1 MVAAVAVGGPCGTM
15 VASAACVDCEWHAV
29 VAAAVGV
36 AEAAVAGVGS
46 SDSGADCGVA
56 AAVVA
61 FAVAAVAFGAT
72 PELDCH
78 CDLGIAAFAVGILD
92 WKRRTSVTLAKDAA
106 VAGVVAAGYCHLSE
120 LACPGASTSVATA
133 GLDGVA
139 SDSRECF
146 HRAYPAVECHRAS
159 AGGSAAAVEERSAGP
174 WGSDGEHSP
183 DGDAVAVAGVL
194 AVGCVVVGVED
205 AIL

>member
-1 MVAAVAVGGPCGTM
+1 MVAAAAVGGPYGTM

-29 VAAAVGV
+29 
-36 AEAAVAGVGS
+36 
-46 SDSGADCGVA
+46 A
-56 AAVVA
+56 AAVVGVVEATVAGVDSSGSGVDCGAAAVEA
-61 FAVAAVAFGAT
+61 FAVAVVAFGAT
-72 PELDCH
+72 PESDCH
-78 CDLGIAAFAVGILD
+78 CVLGIVAFAVGILD
-92 WKRRTSVTLAKDAA
+92 WKRMTSVTLAKDAA

-120 LACPGASTSVATA
+120 LACPGASTLVAAA

-146 HRAYPAVECHRAS
+146 HRAYPVVECHRAS
-159 AGGSAAAVEERSAGP
+159 AGDSAAAVEERSAVP
-174 WGSDGEHSP
+174 WGSDGEHCP

-194 AVGCVVVGVED
+194 AVDCVVVGVED

>member
-1 MVAAVAVGGPCGTM
+1 MVAAAAVGGPCGTM

-29 VAAAVGV
+29 AAAVVGV
-36 AEAAVAGVGS
+36 AEATVAGVDSSGS
-46 SDSGADCGVA
+46 GVDCGA
-56 AAVVA
+56 AAAAVA
-61 FAVAAVAFGAT
+61 FAVAAVAFGVT
-72 PELDCH
+72 PESDCH
-78 CDLGIAAFAVGILD
+78 CVLGIVAFAVGILN
-92 WKRRTSVTLAKDAA
+92 WKRMTSVTLAMDAA

-146 HRAYPAVECHRAS
+146 HRAYPGVECHRAS
-159 AGGSAAAVEERSAGP
+159 AGGSAAVVEERSAVP
-174 WGSDGEHSP
+174 WGSDGEHFP
-183 DGDAVAVAGVL
+183 DGDAGAVAGVL